1 MVIVFALVA
10 LAVLAVVAGLH
21 RYVWRRLVRDT
32 TRGPG
37 PARRVGTALFV
48 TGPVLTAGA
57 LVAERTGAP
66 FWLQRSLAW
75 PGFLWLALA
84 LYLLLGVLAAEAV
97 RPLLN
102 RLSRRVPPSPRD
114 AVASPS
120 GRPSSDAAGSP
131 SGRPSPDPAGSP
143 SDRPSPDP
151 VASAPGR
158 PSPDPVASAP
168 DRPSPDAAVSPS
180 GRPSRDPVAS
190 APDHPSPDAA
200 VSPSDRPSRDPVAS
214 APDHPSPDAAVS
226 PSDRPSPDPVA
237 SASDRPSPDAA
248 VSPSGRPS
256 QDPVASAPDRPSPD
270 AAVSPS
276 GRPSQ
281 DPVASPLDRPSRN
294 PAVSPSGRPS
304 PDPVASPLGRPS
316 RVVGGQGPGVQ
327 GAEPPGA
334 VTEAPAQAPAPP
346 AQAPAPER
354 APEPGVQEPTRRLVV
369 SRLLAGAVT
378 TAAVATVGHGTYG
391 VLRGPRVRRV
401 TVPLAKLPRAANG
414 FRIAVVSDIHLG
426 PVLGRGFAQ
435 RVVDTVNATQPDLIA
450 VVGDLVDGSVKNLG
464 PAAAPLAR
472 LSARHG
478 AYFVTGN
485 HEYFSG
491 AEQWIAEVRDL
502 GLHPLQ
508 NARTELPY
516 FDLAGVNDVQGESE
530 GQGPDFAKALDDR
543 DPARACV
550 LLAHQPVQIHEA
562 VRHGVDLQLSGHTH
576 GGQLWPGSLLAAA
589 ANPTVAG
596 LDRYGDTQLYVSRGA
611 GAWGPPTRVGAP
623 SDVTVIELAATRA

>member
-21 RYVWRRLVRDT
+21 WYVWRRLVRDS

-37 PARRVGTALFV
+37 PARRAGTAVFV
-48 TGPVLTAGA
+48 AGPVLMTGA
-57 LVAERTGAP
+57 LVAERAGAP
-66 FWLQRSLAW
+66 FWLQRTLAW
-75 PGFLWLALA
+75 PGFLWMALA
-84 LYLLLGVLAAEAV
+84 LYLLLAVLASEAV
-97 RPLLN
+97 RPLVN
-102 RLSRRVPPSPRD
+102 RLSRRIAPSPLD
-114 AVASPS
+114 H
-120 GRPSSDAAGSP
+120 
-131 SGRPSPDPAGSP
+131 PSPDPA
-143 SDRPSPDP
+143 
-151 VASAPGR
+151 
-158 PSPDPVASAP
+158 
-168 DRPSPDAAVSPS
+168 
-180 GRPSRDPVAS
+180 
-190 APDHPSPDAA
+190 
-200 VSPSDRPSRDPVAS
+200 
-214 APDHPSPDAAVS
+214 
-226 PSDRPSPDPVA
+226 
-237 SASDRPSPDAA
+237 
-248 VSPSGRPS
+248 
-256 QDPVASAPDRPSPD
+256 
-270 AAVSPS
+270 
-276 GRPSQ
+276 
-281 DPVASPLDRPSRN
+281 
-294 PAVSPSGRPS
+294 
-304 PDPVASPLGRPS
+304 ASPLG
-316 RVVGGQGPGVQ
+316 GPGPGIQ
-327 GAEPPGA
+327 GAPGA
-334 VTEAPAQAPAPP
+334 VTAAPAPARTPAPAQAPAP
-346 AQAPAPER
+346 APR
-354 APEPGVQEPTRRLVV
+354 VQEPTRRLVV
-369 SRLLAGAVT
+369 SRLLAGAAT

-391 VLRGPRVRRV
+391 VLKGPRVKRV
-401 TVPLAKLPRAANG
+401 TVPLAKLPRAAHG

-435 RVVDTVNATQPDLIA
+435 RVVDTVNATRPDLIA
-450 VVGDLVDGSVKNLG
+450 VVGDLVDGSVKDLG

-491 AEQWIAEVRDL
+491 AEQWIEEVRDL

-530 GQGPDFAKALDDR
+530 GQGPDFARALDDR